1 MSQPAQSAADVLK
14 AYYIKLGIMPDKKD
28 LTETEKAF
36 GPLLKKLNEFATQDL
51 KGTVWTKSGTLSRK
65 LFGDVK
71 DQSSNMKS
79 LLSHVYQLQNILEAD
94 PNSEFVKGTLDN
106 FSGLTKLT
114 VGLTKGL
121 GGMLQFLGLATDSVE
136 AFGMAAD
143 IASVGITL
151 LVKAAMTVIQWMGDL
166 ADSVMGAREEMV
178 QYDRI
183 LGGVGAKTL
192 VDFDTTIRK
201 NTANLLAEGVA
212 LSTVREA
219 ATSYLRNGLTPLL
232 ATNSK
237 LLETTIKL
245 SDVTG
250 ESRET
255 LASFFSTLIKGS
267 NVSVQNITSLVD
279 SFITVNRQ
287 TTRFSE
293 LGPISFADFREAID
307 ASSNALAVAAKK
319 GKQFTTDLFND
330 LSTVTMLANRLGLS
344 AGQLAGQF
352 EDASNIITNMTSG
365 FRTFLFLSGGANI
378 SNVLTN
384 TFDRTES
391 LIKMANKVQELNAKF
406 SGNINITAQVMETS
420 FGINKETTIKLSN
433 MTAAQITQ
441 IRALRADLDKLKNP
455 VIDSAWQNFTN
466 RLSATWDRFKQ
477 AMSNIF
483 QSSFASNSGLQRL
496 IDRISTSLQNIINLG
511 SKSGLWQ
518 KIESFFT
525 RIADF
530 IAAAGNSVWDWI
542 EAGLQKIQDLFA
554 SWGKG
559 ESPIADAMEDM
570 LESAAS
576 KAGAAFS
583 KAALKWVWENA
594 TLPGLFMKLFSG
606 GSEGED
612 RRRKSQ
618 DAYLGKVKE
627 AFTGITTSIDK
638 RISTV
643 KSELGLYEGA
653 KTTDIVYARNK
664 DTGKAEFMAAGMYKL
679 QLEEEKQRL
688 EKERDETAKNID
700 KNLSLIQSQLAT
712 GQLNVALT
720 DDQIQALQKAGAIS
734 VDPRT
739 KQITWNT
746 PTKPQSP
753 SPIARQA
760 LRSIL
765 SASTGNFSFLQNN

>member
-1 MSQPAQSAADVLK
+1 MPQPAQSAVDVLK

-65 LFGDVK
+65 LFGDIK

-94 PNSEFVKGTLDN
+94 PDSEFVKGTLDN

-151 LVKAAMTVIQWMGDL
+151 LVKAAMTVVQWMGDL

-293 LGPISFADFREAID
+293 LGPISFADFREAIN

-406 SGNINITAQVMETS
+406 SDNINITAQVMETS

-477 AMSNIF
+477 SISNIF

-496 IDRISTSLQNIINLG
+496 IDRISTSLQNIINFG

-525 RIADF
+525 RIANF
-530 IAAAGNSVWDWI
+530 IAKAGNKVWDWI
-542 EAGLQKIQDLFA
+542 EGGLQKIQDLFA

-559 ESPIADAMEDM
+559 ESPIADAMDHM

-576 KAGAAFS
+576 KAGSAFAKS
-583 KAALKWVWENA
+583 ALKWLWDHTTIGMIVNA
-594 TLPGLFMKLFSG
+594 FSG
-606 GSEGED
+606 DEEAENK
-612 RRRKSQ
+612 RRKSQ

-643 KSELGLYEGA
+643 KSELGLYDGA
-653 KTTDIVYARNK
+653 KTTDIIYARNK

-688 EKERDETAKNID
+688 EKERDEVAKNID

-720 DDQIQALQKAGAIS
+720 DDQIQALQKTGAIS

-746 PTKPQSP
+746 PKPQSP

-760 LRSIL
+760 LRL
-765 SASTGNFSFLQNN
+765 SQAATTGNFSLFFIE